1 MPNLESHALSSP
13 SSLAMVPHSNLVKP
27 IPNRAVNFLTFETLN
42 LNLAWDLNQSGEEVG
57 LDSGESEITRND
69 SGSEGIGVV
78 KKWAGAE
85 NGECKSLYEYV
96 NDWARRRVDA
106 GVSEHR
112 CYLPFLAHAPR
123 MVISWFIFCL
133 QWSLFVHLKY
143 FVFVLADCW
152 CSYSALM

>member
-42 LNLAWDLNQSGEEVG
+42 LNSAWDLNQSGEEVC

-85 NGECKSLYEYV
+85 NGECKSLDEYV
-96 NDWARRRVDA
+96 SDWVRRRVDA

-123 MVISWFIFCL
+123 MVISWFNFCFAVE
-133 QWSLFVHLKY
+133 FVCALE
-143 FVFVLADCW
+143 VFCICL
-152 CSYSALM
+152 S